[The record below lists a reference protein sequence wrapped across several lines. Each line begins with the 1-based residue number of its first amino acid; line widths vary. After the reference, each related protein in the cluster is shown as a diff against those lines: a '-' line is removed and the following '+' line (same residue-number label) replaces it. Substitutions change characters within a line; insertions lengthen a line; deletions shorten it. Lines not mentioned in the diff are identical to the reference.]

1 MLFYFFIIL
10 GENEGVGFN
19 LKKIYFIFV
28 IITGEDECKRRRR
41 RRQRRKEVEFR
52 PKQEWN
58 PKQNPT
64 LGR

>member
-52 PKQEWN
+52 PKQE
-58 PKQNPT
+58 
-64 LGR
+64 